1 MMFHRTR
8 IKQKCLINNPML
20 QIRNQNITSVNNTKF
35 LGVIIENK
43 LKWLDHVTFIKNKIS
58 KSIGIINKI
67 RFFKNKRT
75 LRNLYYTFV
84 YPYLIYCIEIW
95 GNTHDS
101 YLSPLIK
108 LQKKAVRIIT
118 FSLLMHKIH
127 MENIL
132 LPICNLFIIN
142 NLHHNYDTRQ
152 KNDLHTQIRK

>member
-8 IKQKCLINNPML
+8 IKQKCLINNPRL
-20 QIRNQNITSVNNTKF
+20 QIRNQNITSVYNTF
-35 LGVIIENK
+35 LGVIIDNK
-43 LKWLDHVTFIKNKIS
+43 LKWLDHITFIKNKIS

-67 RFFKNKRT
+67 RIFFNKKTLKNF
-75 LRNLYYTFV
+75 YYRFV

-118 FSLLMHKIH
+118 FL
-127 MENIL
+127 
-132 LPICNLFIIN
+132 IIWN
-142 NLHHNYDTRQ
+142 TLHHYLN
-152 KNDLHTQIRK
+152 N